1 LLKIKRI
8 TNVDSGVDSPLSLL
22 ALGEQQINIVEIER
36 MIEEMLNVLQCYDSE
51 NPLLHESLAMITTS
65 FSGILGNLLYL
76 VRKNQTHISTIFS
89 FFSLTFFLR

>member
-76 VRKNQTHISTIFS
+76 VRNKTHLAVFS
-89 FFSLTFFLR
+89 FSLS